1 MTADILES
9 IIEKRKKEL
18 SRTGPEM
25 GASIPK
31 ERRRPITPFL
41 PDKGVLLEI
50 KKASPSKGDIALDLN
65 VPGTAE
71 AYAKAGAAA
80 ISVLTE
86 KNYFKGCLED
96 LIAACDAADSFSAAT
111 GQKTPAVLRKDFLI
125 CPEEIDVSYR
135 AGADAVLLIA
145 RILDDSLAVRMIER
159 CRELGIAVLLELRQ
173 DDDLRKLKVIS
184 DAIGLDNIVCGVN
197 SRDLKDFSIDLLA
210 PAGMLDKIRE
220 IAGQEMKVLF
230 ESGIRSPKA
239 AAFVGE
245 MGFSGLLLGEAAA
258 RNPEQA
264 SEFVRAFMEGKP
276 RANSEKWL
284 SLAKRIH
291 SGKLPLVK
299 VCGLTSLH
307 DAALAAELG
316 ADFLGFIFSKTS
328 PRNVDPKIIPTVNT
342 VLNEL
347 YHANKPK
354 LVGIITECNSLEA
367 QTVMK
372 LVAQGQLDFIQLHG
386 SQATDLFFQLWSL
399 PRLSVVNIDAPDD
412 ILSVE
417 TLLDQGEPR
426 ILIDAKKAG
435 LIGGTGKTI
444 DTDLCKMVKKKTK
457 LWLAGGINPDN
468 IYGIMEQLEPELIDV
483 NSGIEKAPG
492 IKDPEKV
499 RAFFEQIRKWRER

>member
-1 MTADILES
+1 MTADILDS

-18 SRTGPEM
+18 SQTGPEM
-25 GASIPK
+25 GASVPK
-31 ERRRPITPFL
+31 ERRRPVTPFL

-65 VPGTAE
+65 VPAAVE

-86 KNYFKGCLED
+86 KNYFKGSLED
-96 LIAACDAADSFSAAT
+96 LMAACDAADSFSAET
-111 GQKTPAVLRKDFLI
+111 GQKAPAVLRKDFLLY
-125 CPEEIDVSYR
+125 PEEIDVSYR

-145 RILDDSLAVRMIER
+145 RILDDSLAVRMVKQ
-159 CRELGIAVLLELRQ
+159 CRELGLAVLLELRQ

-220 IAGQEMKVLF
+220 IAGQDMKVLF

-245 MGFSGLLLGEAAA
+245 MGFSGLLLGEAVA
-258 RNPEQA
+258 RHPEQA
-264 SEFVRAFMEGKP
+264 SDFVSAFMDGKP

-316 ADFLGFIFSKTS
+316 ADFLGFIFSTTS

-347 YHANKPK
+347 YHAKKPK

-367 QTVMK
+367 QTAMK
-372 LVAQGQLDFIQLHG
+372 LAAQGQLDFIQLHG
-386 SQATDLFFQLWSL
+386 SQATNLFFQLWSL

-412 ILSVE
+412 IISVE

-444 DTDLCKMVKKKTK
+444 NTELCKMVKKKTK
-457 LWLAGGINPDN
+457 LWLAGGITPDN

-492 IKDPEKV
+492 IKDLEKIK
-499 RAFFEQIRKWRER
+499 ALFEQIRKWRER